1 MELSR
6 FVLIAAG
13 VTLLALVV
21 AYLLRPRAP
30 ALDLDPAD
38 ERELRQLGLTVLAEH
53 QSRRAG
59 LIIARLQTV
68 IGRGVPASSVQP
80 TGTPGQWVM
89 TFADGSRVVVHEL
102 HSGDLLGLGFRLT
115 RQRVR
120 AVSYDVV
127 GGDIVVTVAWG
138 RKRLTLR
145 AVDAPA

>member
-68 IGRGVPASSVQP
+68 IGRGVPASWCSRR
-80 TGTPGQWVM
+80 GRPGN
-89 TFADGSRVVVHEL
+89 GS
-102 HSGDLLGLGFRLT
+102 
-115 RQRVR
+115 
-120 AVSYDVV
+120 
-127 GGDIVVTVAWG
+127 
-138 RKRLTLR
+138 
-145 AVDAPA
+145 